1 MFGDRGH
8 ECVGSNGVLIDVTVV
23 NVKAGWMLD
32 ETHDR
37 PVLAVDVDSRFP
49 GRVHGDS
56 AHSSDLG
63 QRQDVRDGVLVIPDG
78 AKVWKVA
85 NHVGILVPPVRDSA
99 EYVWAGAHVV
109 EHVLVAEHRNRGLR
123 VQ

>member
-78 AKVWKVA
+78 AKVWKIA
-85 NHVGILVPPVRDSA
+85 NHVGILVPPFVIARSTC
-99 EYVWAGAHVV
+99 
-109 EHVLVAEHRNRGLR
+109 GLGR
-123 VQ
+123 TLLSMSLLQNTEIVD